1 MGYVND
7 PSKAVYNKIYN
18 KTTRSLIA
26 PSSSP
31 SDLSIFTVEELKDML
46 RARGLKVSGRKQEL
60 IDRLQASEDTW
71 NTESNYYNIESNTS
85 DYVSD
90 IKMIC
95 PQCESVFINHSE
107 CLQCH
112 CQLELYDIYS
122 LQKSTDAQ
130 STGTG
135 IITAFIIAL
144 QASPVAM
151 IAFLLWALKWYVL
164 FTIAISIYIFIIV
177 FAYKAGKS

>member
-1 MGYVND
+1 
-7 PSKAVYNKIYN
+7 
-18 KTTRSLIA
+18 
-26 PSSSP
+26 
-31 SDLSIFTVEELKDML
+31 ML

-71 NTESNYYNIESNTS
+71 NTESNYYNIENSTS

-95 PQCESVFINHSE
+95 PQCESIFINHFE
-107 CLQCH
+107 CPQCH

-130 STGTG
+130 STGSG

-144 QASPVAM
+144 QTSPVAM

-164 FTIAISIYIFIIV
+164 FIIAISIYIFIIV